1 MLTYDRVAVGN
12 TLSSVLYCFYT
23 QTPLIFAEKAKIH
36 PFEFF
41 DINMD
46 FGLLKM
52 EPKSYQLN
60 GIGEQQ
66 FVFGVSKQQTHNKL
80 LSLLSLSGLVPF
92 SDLAK
97 SINVQK
103 DNLVVTTTGNRK
115 FKIEYNELIVF
126 DDKKVSGLPPLI
138 SQNKEQKVQVLDW
151 FEINIGSSTTIDYLG
166 TNDDFVKD
174 IFFYSSQRPATQSDK
189 KDLLSISYL
198 THDEAVHDYQYSDTY
213 ARFKIIKCMKEAG
226 IKGLRNGKNPNYPE
240 RSPEP
245 YKWLS
250 PKISLMKREILPL
263 PMGKYKNTKKIK
275 FNIDTPE
282 QIVLNCNLKAEGYL
296 YKLLNAL

>member
-138 SQNKEQKVQVLDW
+138 SQNKEQKVQVLD
-151 FEINIGSSTTIDYLG
+151 
-166 TNDDFVKD
+166 